1 MLSATEIQVVT
12 IDPLLYFSTMMRL
25 RLSRFL
31 HRMIEL
37 IRDAL
42 RGSVPFLQFEKFE
55 NAHGAVLLLVTLQV
69 SVCNFTKTCTLPWV
83 LFTFFK
89 L

>member
-42 RGSVPFLQFEKFE
+42 RGLVPFLQFE
-55 NAHGAVLLLVTLQV
+55 NAHGAVLFLVTLQV

-83 LFTFFK
+83 FFTFFK